1 MKIAAR
7 PAGDT
12 FLRELSVE
20 DSGAL
25 RARSGRRRFPAGAIL
40 MYDGQVGAEVMVLVG
55 GRVKISY
62 LTTDGHEVVLDFR
75 GPGELLGELA
85 VIDGHPR
92 SSSVVAIEPVEVVA
106 IAASA
111 FQALVSERAGIAQA
125 LLRDIARRLRDADR
139 KRIEFGTAPAIG
151 RVAAR
156 LVELVE
162 RFGTRAPTGHVIAL
176 PIMQEELASW
186 TGSSREAVA
195 KALRSL
201 RELGLIATERR
212 RITVLDLEGLKQHC
226 P

>member
-1 MKIAAR
+1 
-7 PAGDT
+7 
-12 FLRELSVE
+12 
-20 DSGAL
+20 
-25 RARSGRRRFPAGAIL
+25 